1 MFSRILVACRGEIAL
16 RIIRACRE
24 LSIETVAVFSE
35 ADRNAYYLQLADH
48 AICIGP
54 AVAAESYLNV
64 ARVLSA
70 AEVADVDAIHPGY
83 GFLAENAHFAEVCES
98 CNIKFIGPSAETLR
112 LTGDKCQARRLA
124 QENRVRVV
132 PGTEGAAESEE
143 DALDAAHR
151 VGFPVML
158 KASAGGGGRGMRIA
172 HNDISLLNAYHA
184 ARSEAEAAF
193 GDGSVYVEKHVPRAR
208 HVEVQILA
216 DEHGNLI
223 HLGERDCSIQR
234 RHQKLVE
241 EAPSP
246 AVDSRLRYELGRA
259 ALRMARASKYTN
271 AGTVEFLLD
280 ADGRFYFIEVNARIQ
295 VEHPVTEMVTGV
307 DIVREQIRIAAGEPL
322 TLTQRRLTIEGNAI
336 ECRIN
341 AEDHTNGF
349 KPSSG
354 RITQFAPPGGPGV
367 RLDTHAYPGYEV
379 TPYYDS
385 LVAKLI
391 VHKPTRQEAIQC
403 MRRALEEFRIE
414 GVKTTVPLYTQ
425 IFQNKR
431 FVEGRFDTGFID
443 DLYLG

>member
-24 LSIETVAVFSE
+24 LGIETAAVFSE
-35 ADRNAYYLQLADH
+35 PDRGAHYLQLADH

-54 AVAAESYLNV
+54 ASPAESYLNV
-64 ARVLSA
+64 ARVLAA

-98 CNIKFIGPSAETLR
+98 CNIKFIGPSSEALR
-112 LTGDKCQARRLA
+112 LTGNKCEARRLA
-124 QENRVRVV
+124 QENRVHIV
-132 PGTEGAAESEE
+132 PGTDGPAETEE

-193 GDGSVYVEKHVPRAR
+193 GDGSVYVEKHIPRAR
-208 HVEVQILA
+208 HVEVQVLA
-216 DEHGNLI
+216 DEHGNMV

-259 ALRMARASKYTN
+259 ALRVARAAKYTN

-280 ADGRFYFIEVNARIQ
+280 PDRHFYFIEVNARIQ

-307 DIVREQIRIAAGEPL
+307 DIVKEQIHIAAGEPL
-322 TLTQRRLTIEGNAI
+322 TLTQRRITIQGAAI

-341 AEDHTNGF
+341 AEDYTNGF

-354 RITQFAPPGGPGV
+354 RITEFVAPGGPGV
-367 RLDTHAYPGYEV
+367 RLDTHAYTGYQV
-379 TPYYDS
+379 SPHYDS
-385 LVAKLI
+385 LLAKL
-391 VHKPTRQEAIQC
+391 VVYKPTRQEAIQC
-403 MRRALEEFRIE
+403 MRRALEEFRID
-414 GVKTTVPLYTQ
+414 GVKTTVPLYAQ

-443 DLYLG
+443 NLYLG